1 MVDQSEKIYRNSECV
16 ICIYEYVG
24 QLKIKKNPLTDEN
37 MIICKECFSG
47 LYLKSKKDL
56 KWTIKIKTE

>member
-24 QLKIKKNPLTDEN
+24 ELKIKKNPLTDKD
-37 MIICKECFSG
+37 MIICKDCFSE
-47 LYLKSKKDL
+47 LYLENKK
-56 KWTIKIKTE
+56 E

>member
-56 KWTIKIKTE
+56 K